1 MLDRSNSSYCW
12 NVTATQMKFIHAW
25 VHRHPAIPSYNPWN
39 MHEQWLSSVKL
50 PLTISYREK
59 EWPGHVSL
67 LRKTRQYIHDGD
79 NHNAQDDNKWKVII
93 NSQCDWP
100 RILTVMLI
108 GLSNFNLWYLF
119 FFVWMGSA
127 QLAGNWRD
135 RIGWQNKFYILQMK
149 TSSVLLLEMS
159 RPHWLLQSQRFHK
172 LDLHMVVQAS
182 LLFIFLLHANL
193 QTILVL

>member
-1 MLDRSNSSYCW
+1 MRFKKQLFLCDFRDLVFFGACSKAHIEIMLDRSNYSYCK

-119 FFVWMGSA
+119 FCLDG
-127 QLAGNWRD
+127 
-135 RIGWQNKFYILQMK
+135 IC
-149 TSSVLLLEMS
+149 SVGG
-159 RPHWLLQSQRFHK
+159 K
-172 LDLHMVVQAS
+172 L
-182 LLFIFLLHANL
+182 
-193 QTILVL
+193 TG